1 MSATTAEGITEQEVR
16 STLARLLRE
25 ELSWQG
31 DLPQGELAEAF
42 DSVGLLTLVVAIED
56 HFGISFD
63 EFDEQAITTID
74 EVVALVLERV
84 RVA

>member
-31 DLPQGELAEAF
+31 NLPQGELAEAF

-56 HFGISFD
+56 RKS
-63 EFDEQAITTID
+63 
-74 EVVALVLERV
+74 VV
-84 RVA
+84 